1 MSVDRRNRSQHD
13 LAFRRFHQTEK
24 QSGRAARTVAADN
37 ERAVILND
45 FRDAINELKRANDV
59 QFKRVAQV
67 QADLDVIKQAWNR
80 MKMLV

>member
-1 MSVDRRNRSQHD
+1 MIDI
-13 LAFRRFHQTEK
+13 L
-24 QSGRAARTVAADN
+24 N

-80 MKMLV
+80 IKVLV